1 MITLVGFATGF
12 FSTFFGVALLCC
24 ASFVAGVIFK
34 TPFLKLVTGG
44 KWSG

>member
-1 MITLVGFATGF
+1 MINLAFASGF
-12 FSTFFGVALLCC
+12 FGSLFGIALLCC